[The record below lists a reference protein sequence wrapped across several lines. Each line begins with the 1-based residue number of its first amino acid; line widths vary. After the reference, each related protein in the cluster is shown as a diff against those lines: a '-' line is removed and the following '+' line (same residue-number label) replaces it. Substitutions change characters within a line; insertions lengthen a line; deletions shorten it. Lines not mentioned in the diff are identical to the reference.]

1 MHKDEKVAI
10 LNIDNNF
17 GVINKGNTIEKELLP
32 LCAQERILNDIQPGV
47 DFENETHLI
56 DNHLLDSL
64 SIISLVAE
72 LEDTFDITVPA
83 VEIIPANF
91 NSAEAM
97 MEMIQRLQE
106 D

>member
-1 MHKDEKVAI
+1 M
-10 LNIDNNF
+10 N
-17 GVINKGNTIEKELLP
+17 ELL
-32 LCAQERILNDIQPGV
+32 EILNDIQPGV

-72 LEDTFDITVPA
+72 LEDTFDVTIPA
-83 VEIIPANF
+83 VEIIPDNF
-91 NSAEAM
+91 NSAGAM

>member
-1 MHKDEKVAI
+1 M
-10 LNIDNNF
+10 N
-17 GVINKGNTIEKELLP
+17 ELL
-32 LCAQERILNDIQPGV
+32 EILNDIQPGV
-47 DFENETHLI
+47 DFENETRLI

-72 LEDTFDITVPA
+72 LEDTFDVTIPA
-83 VEIIPANF
+83 VEIIPDNF

>member
-1 MHKDEKVAI
+1 MD
-10 LNIDNNF
+10 
-17 GVINKGNTIEKELLP
+17 ELL
-32 LCAQERILNDIQPGV
+32 EILNDIQPGV

-83 VEIIPANF
+83 VEIIPDNF
-91 NSAEAM
+91 NSVEAM
-97 MEMIQRLQE
+97 MDMIQRLQE

>member
-1 MHKDEKVAI
+1 M
-10 LNIDNNF
+10 N
-17 GVINKGNTIEKELLP
+17 ELL
-32 LCAQERILNDIQPGV
+32 EILNDIQPGV

-72 LEDTFDITVPA
+72 LEDTFDVPIPA
-83 VEIIPANF
+83 VEIIPDNF

>member
-1 MHKDEKVAI
+1 M
-10 LNIDNNF
+10 N
-17 GVINKGNTIEKELLP
+17 ELL
-32 LCAQERILNDIQPGV
+32 EILNDIQPGV

-72 LEDTFDITVPA
+72 LEDTFDVTIPA
-83 VEIIPANF
+83 VEIIPDNF

-106 D
+106 E

>member
-1 MHKDEKVAI
+1 MD
-10 LNIDNNF
+10 
-17 GVINKGNTIEKELLP
+17 ELL
-32 LCAQERILNDIQPGV
+32 EILNDIQPGV

-72 LEDTFDITVPA
+72 LEDTFDVTIPA
-83 VEIIPANF
+83 VEIIPDNF
-91 NSAEAM
+91 NSAEDM

>member
-1 MHKDEKVAI
+1 MD
-10 LNIDNNF
+10 
-17 GVINKGNTIEKELLP
+17 ELL
-32 LCAQERILNDIQPGV
+32 EILNDIQPGV

-72 LEDTFDITVPA
+72 LEDTFDVTIPA
-83 VEIIPANF
+83 VEIIPDNF
-91 NSAEAM
+91 NSAGAM

>member
-1 MHKDEKVAI
+1 M
-10 LNIDNNF
+10 N
-17 GVINKGNTIEKELLP
+17 ELL
-32 LCAQERILNDIQPGV
+32 EILNDIQPGV
-47 DFENETHLI
+47 DFENETHMI

-72 LEDTFDITVPA
+72 LEDTFDVTIPA
-83 VEIIPANF
+83 VEIIPDNF

>member
-1 MHKDEKVAI
+1 MD
-10 LNIDNNF
+10 
-17 GVINKGNTIEKELLP
+17 ELL
-32 LCAQERILNDIQPGV
+32 EILNDIQPGV

-56 DNHLLDSL
+56 DNHQLDSL

-72 LEDTFDITVPA
+72 LEDTFDITIPA
-83 VEIIPANF
+83 VEIIPDNF
-91 NSAEAM
+91 NSAGAM

>member
-1 MHKDEKVAI
+1 MD
-10 LNIDNNF
+10 
-17 GVINKGNTIEKELLP
+17 ELL
-32 LCAQERILNDIQPGV
+32 EILNDIQPGV

-72 LEDTFDITVPA
+72 LEDTFDVTIPA
-83 VEIIPANF
+83 VEIIPDNF

-97 MEMIQRLQE
+97 MAMIQRLQE

>member
-1 MHKDEKVAI
+1 M
-10 LNIDNNF
+10 N
-17 GVINKGNTIEKELLP
+17 ELL
-32 LCAQERILNDIQPGV
+32 EILNDIQPGV

-72 LEDTFDITVPA
+72 LEDTFDMTIPA
-83 VEIIPANF
+83 VEIIPDNF

>member
-1 MHKDEKVAI
+1 M
-10 LNIDNNF
+10 
-17 GVINKGNTIEKELLP
+17 
-32 LCAQERILNDIQPGV
+32 

-72 LEDTFDITVPA
+72 LEDTFDVTIPA
-83 VEIIPANF
+83 VEIIPDNF

>member
-1 MHKDEKVAI
+1 M
-10 LNIDNNF
+10 N
-17 GVINKGNTIEKELLP
+17 ELL
-32 LCAQERILNDIQPGV
+32 EILNDIQPGV

-72 LEDTFDITVPA
+72 LEDTFDVTIPA
-83 VEIIPANF
+83 VEIIPDNF
-91 NSAEAM
+91 NPAEAM